1 MTDYRSIEQRLTDPL
16 GLRRR
21 PVAVTFRDTPP
32 AGVAK
37 FAGREPS
44 GCSFWRVAAGGR
56 TFYTVPSDHYNCA
69 IGSHTHNMPLPADRA
84 PELGQTLS
92 LMTGMGYVTMEEV
105 PGIPRLPHSPG
116 AVVYAPLGDTP
127 VAPDVVLFAGR
138 PGPLMLLL
146 EAGLRAGIGSQVPLF
161 GRPTCLALP
170 AALAQGVVASA
181 GCIGNRVYTDLGED
195 ELYVAVPG
203 RDLTKL
209 TEAVQTITAA
219 NATLSEYHR
228 ARRQTLATE

>member
-1 MTDYRSIEQRLTDPL
+1 MPPSRISRTRIAIVRGVVQT
-16 GLRRR
+16 
-21 PVAVTFRDTPP
+21 RDG
-32 AGVAK
+32 A
-37 FAGREPS
+37 
-44 GCSFWRVAAGGR
+44 
-56 TFYTVPSDHYNCA
+56 
-69 IGSHTHNMPLPADRA
+69 PLPGARIKIVDH

-105 PGIPRLPHSPG
+105 PGIPRLPHPPG

-209 TEAVQTITAA
+209 TEAVQTITVA

-228 ARRQTLATE
+228 GRRQTLATE